1 MTASVRTRAII
12 VIMLGLVATFFL
24 SAAPAVAQDQ
34 PDTSDIAYEECRS
47 RQRDIP
53 AIEQLIEEGAIED
66 PGGDWASNLDRR
78 QEIIADNQERV
89 DEIKEHYEDNQSVA
103 ARFGRTRDSLTCNIA
118 NPVETVVKEA
128 SEYWDGAVGELAKAV
143 IEGNEQVLQI
153 MMTLWMDL
161 SFDRGF
167 MEGSAEGIRNIVW
180 YLALAGFVINLIIIA
195 ARMTWNRRQGTAD
208 GLEDVGS
215 MFWNLALYGVI
226 VPGGIFAAVG
236 VGDTVSANIMSQ
248 FGVTDSQEF
257 LSDINLDESMAGPIV
272 MLFLAGVAFLGTC
285 VQTIALAARTL
296 LLPIIVG
303 LLPFFAGLTATD
315 FGRSTLSSMKNW
327 LIALVAFK
335 PLAALVYVMAFW
347 IADRPGDDLMWTVMR
362 VLVVAIAGFSVIGIA
377 KIIVPY
383 VSSMGGANAGAVGAM
398 GAAATGAVAAGAM
411 SIAGGA
417 MSGAGKGLS
426 AMGGK
431 SATGAAK
438 GGSSGGGNG
447 PGSGSAATGAPG
459 GPTGGGG
466 GGGAT
471 QAPSTNSTA
480 SGAGSGGGGG
490 GSAEAATAAG
500 AGTGSGG
507 AGASGSSG
515 ASGSRGGRAGGAAR
529 RTARGAGA
537 GASAMAGGAKILARA
552 SSNAGRAGGHY
563 LPGLQNI
570 SDDSLG
576 SAGHPGQISR

>member
-1 MTASVRTRAII
+1 MNDGIIEYPSDGPNTATP
-12 VIMLGLVATFFL
+12 L
-24 SAAPAVAQDQ
+24 SDNDWIQDMKEEH
-34 PDTSDIAYEECRS
+34 PDEFARL
-47 RQRDIP
+47 R
-53 AIEQLIEEGAIED
+53 
-66 PGGDWASNLDRR
+66 
-78 QEIIADNQERV
+78 
-89 DEIKEHYEDNQSVA
+89 EHYENDSGIGRRLGRFTDGISCGINNPAETAVKTVQESEFWGDPVGKFVKSVM
-103 ARFGRTRDSLTCNIA
+103 
-118 NPVETVVKEA
+118 
-128 SEYWDGAVGELAKAV
+128 
-143 IEGNEQVLQI
+143 EGNEQVLQM
-153 MMTLWMDL
+153 MMTMWMDM

-208 GLEDVGS
+208 GLEDVGT
-215 MFWNLALYGVI
+215 MFWNLAFYGLI
-226 VPGGIFAAVG
+226 IPGGIFAAVAA
-236 VGDTVSANIMSQ
+236 GDTMSTNILSQ
-248 FGVTDSQEF
+248 FGVTDGQQF
-257 LSDINLDESMAGPIV
+257 LEGVNLDESIAGPIP
-272 MLFLAGVAFLGTC
+272 MLFLVGVAFLGTC
-285 VQTIALAARTL
+285 VQTLALAARTL

-303 LLPFFAGLTATD
+303 LLPFFAGLTATE
-315 FGRSTLSSMKNW
+315 FGRSTLGSLKNW
-327 LIALVAFK
+327 LIALLAFK
-335 PLAALVYVMAFW
+335 PLAAIVYVMAFW
-347 IADRPGDDLMWTVMR
+347 ISDLPGDDLAWNIIR
-362 VLVVAIAGFSVIGIA
+362 VLVVAIAGFSVIGVA

-411 SIAGGA
+411 AMTGGA
-417 MSGAGKGLS
+417 LSGAGKGIS

-471 QAPSTNSTA
+471 QAPSTDSTA

-490 GSAEAATAAG
+490 GAAEAATAAG
-500 AGTGSGG
+500 AGTGSGASSG

-515 ASGSRGGRAGGAAR
+515 ASGSRGGRVGNAAR
-529 RTARGAGA
+529 RSARGVGA

-552 SSNAGRAGGHY
+552 SSNAGRAGGYY